1 MNCDNK
7 WQAYGVHMNGYVQI
21 DREKHLWVAKRSSD
35 RQNFPGALDHIVA
48 GGQVRSFPFI
58 WYSKFSSLF

>member
-1 MNCDNK
+1 
-7 WQAYGVHMNGYVQI
+7 MNGYVQI